1 MALLV
6 LVLVLV
12 LVRVLVLELVLVLV
26 LVVILERWGGAALA
40 ARRGQGG
47 GLTSHGQLPGC
58 LVDDGEELFVA
69 G

>member
-40 ARRGQGG
+40 ARRGQVRQGG
-47 GLTSHGQLPGC
+47 GLSTKR
-58 LVDDGEELFVA
+58 
-69 G
+69 